1 LILASLFHRA
11 FARVA
16 LLHRAVRVPMAAL
29 TADLLENLSIA
40 TLLFSYPRRLRA
52 VAVLASAFSTVK
64 WTAIADEA
72 ILVAIG
78 LVAPLIQ
85 RKRQQ

>member
-1 LILASLFHRA
+1 
-11 FARVA
+11 
-16 LLHRAVRVPMAAL
+16 MAAL

-64 WTAIADEA
+64 GTAIAAEA
-72 ILVAIG
+72 VLVAIG
-78 LVAPLIQ
+78 LVALFVQ
-85 RKRQQ
+85 RTRQQ